1 MHYKR
6 ASDPLPFSNSIKMV
20 FVSPVAVFAARWGG
34 IWIRFPK
41 ERSGKVS
48 EKAAGKVGASHPG
61 SQTLIWHS
69 YASRNESC
77 NEDFGRGQRA
87 VWIIFK
93 LLQLPQQQ
101 TNIRPLLWKSLLARQ
116 VHEMPIKSRNP

>member
-69 YASRNESC
+69 YARVIN
-77 NEDFGRGQRA
+77 
-87 VWIIFK
+87 
-93 LLQLPQQQ
+93 
-101 TNIRPLLWKSLLARQ
+101 
-116 VHEMPIKSRNP
+116 PILREGAEKYGTRVNAH